1 MPKTL
6 ELRKIFLNPSIS
18 TLKNLKIYKKLYKQR
33 EKNTRFGNY
42 KKSTHSTTFRS
53 YRRKEIQLY
62 KKICYRLKKK
72 ICFCYRNNLVNKNI
86 NKSYFDEVIFCEN
99 TEIFEIKNIRSYVF
113 FLKKLLKMLI
123 MFLTNSKEI
132 RLYSDLDFLRYFL
145 NRQVK
150 IFPILKTNL
159 SKDFQ
164 KISSKNIKNFKNTNI
179 IPTVVSTILTDKE
192 TSAIKNERE
201 YIEEY

>member
-72 ICFCYRNNLVNKNI
+72 ICFCYKNNLINKNI
-86 NKSYFDEVIFCEN
+86 NKSYLDEVIFYEN
-99 TEIFEIKNIRSYVF
+99 TEIFEIKSIRSYVF

-192 TSAIKNERE
+192 TSAIKNERK